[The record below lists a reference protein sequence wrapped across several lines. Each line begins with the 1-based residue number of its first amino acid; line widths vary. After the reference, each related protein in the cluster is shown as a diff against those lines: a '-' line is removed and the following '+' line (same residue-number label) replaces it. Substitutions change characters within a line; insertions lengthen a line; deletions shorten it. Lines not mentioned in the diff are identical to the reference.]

1 MYDVEINL
9 YGDWIRTVREVFRG
23 SGHPLPEE
31 WPDEEV
37 GLQYYLQT
45 AKDAE
50 EAELRRAENEARLR
64 GMQNTLLRNLD
75 ETIVPDIRKRTGYQ
89 GNTFRFKW
97 VYYQGEHIIE
107 ECSSY
112 RIPL

>member
-9 YGDWIRTVREVFRG
+9 YGDWVRTVREVFRG
-23 SGHPLPEE
+23 SGSPLPDD
-31 WPDEEV
+31 WSDEQV
-37 GLQYYLQT
+37 GLEYYLQT
-45 AKDAE
+45 VEDE
-50 EAELRRAENEARLR
+50 ERAELQRAENEARIR
-64 GMQNTLLRNLD
+64 GVQNTLLRNL
-75 ETIVPDIRKRTGYQ
+75 EEVIVPDIRERTGYK
-89 GNTFRFKW
+89 GDRFRFKW

>member
-23 SGHPLPEE
+23 SGHPLPDE
-31 WPDEEV
+31 WSDEEV

-45 AKDAE
+45 AQNDE
-50 EAELRRAENEARLR
+50 EAERQRNENEARLR
-64 GMQNTLLRNLD
+64 VLQNTILRNLD
-75 ETIVPDIRKRTGYQ
+75 QVIAPDIRKRTGYKD
-89 GNTFRFKW
+89 TRFRFKW
-97 VYYQGEHIIE
+97 VYMQGEHIVE
-107 ECSSY
+107 EYSSY

>member
-9 YGDWIRTVREVFRG
+9 YGDWIRTVREVFQG

-31 WPDEEV
+31 WSDEEV

-50 EAELRRAENEARLR
+50 EAEMRRAGNEARLL
-64 GMQNTLLRNLD
+64 GMQNTLLRNLN
-75 ETIVPDIRKRTGYQ
+75 ETIVPDIRERTGYQ
-89 GNTFRFKW
+89 GDRFRFKW